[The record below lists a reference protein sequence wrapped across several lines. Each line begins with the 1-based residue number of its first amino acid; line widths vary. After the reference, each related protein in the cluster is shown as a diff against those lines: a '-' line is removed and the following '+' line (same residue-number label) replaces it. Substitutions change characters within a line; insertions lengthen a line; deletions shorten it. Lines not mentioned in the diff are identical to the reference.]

1 MFKTRSMWAV
11 TQSDWGFFV
20 FLCCW
25 HFLLDL
31 YGHALT
37 LCGHFSSLGV
47 LHGLCSLFSHLSS
60 LCSHCFILH
69 GHFCLVV
76 IFSLFLVISCFVL
89 LGQLVCGWFFFVFYL
104 NFAPMWDFFCL
115 FEVTL
120 SFLWSFRVSVITFL
134 KLCVICL
141 FVVILYVTIFF
152 FCLFEPFISFQTF
165 F

>member
-89 LGQLVCGWFFFVFYL
+89 LGQLVCGC
-104 NFAPMWDFFCL
+104 FFCL
-115 FEVTL
+115 LFKFCAYVGFFL
-120 SFLWSFRVSVITFL
+120 SLWSHSQFFVWSFRVSVVTFL

-141 FVVILYVTIFF
+141 FVVILYVTIFLS
-152 FCLFEPFISFQTF
+152 LFEPFISFQTF

>member
-1 MFKTRSMWAV
+1 MLWLSVAIF
-11 TQSDWGFFV
+11 
-20 FLCCW
+20 
-25 HFLLDL
+25 
-31 YGHALT
+31 
-37 LCGHFSSLGV
+37 

-89 LGQLVCGWFFFVFYL
+89 LGQLVCGLFFFFVFYL

-120 SFLWSFRVSVITFL
+120 SFLWSFRVSVVTFL

-141 FVVILYVTIFF
+141 FVVILYVTIFLS
-152 FCLFEPFISFQTF
+152 LFEPFISFQTF
-165 F
+165 FLSLYDHLSLFVISLRLV

>member
-1 MFKTRSMWAV
+1 M
-11 TQSDWGFFV
+11 

-76 IFSLFLVISCFVL
+76 IFSLFLVILCFVL
-89 LGQLVCGWFFFVFYL
+89 LGQLVCGWVFFVFYL
-104 NFAPMWDFFCL
+104 NFAPMWDLFCL

-120 SFLWSFRVSVITFL
+120 SFLWSFRVSVVTFL
-134 KLCVICL
+134 KLCHLSLCGNFICDH
-141 FVVILYVTIFF
+141 F

-165 F
+165 FLSLFDHLSLFVISLHLV